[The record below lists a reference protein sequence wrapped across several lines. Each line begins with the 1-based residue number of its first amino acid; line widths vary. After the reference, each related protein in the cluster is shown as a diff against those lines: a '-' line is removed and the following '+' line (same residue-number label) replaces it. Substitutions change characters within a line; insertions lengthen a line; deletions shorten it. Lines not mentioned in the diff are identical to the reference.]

1 MLRYILI
8 ILSILL
14 LTGCSELKVI
24 GNAAVRELRAE
35 GMNVEQ
41 ISYNYHAKLEAKEV
55 SGVVMMAKA
64 DAGGIVTNGK
74 TAGESKKFKIA
85 KAKRVRGLWE
95 RGSM

>member
-1 MLRYILI
+1 MLRNILT

-24 GNAAVRELRAE
+24 GSAAVRELRAD

-41 ISYNYHAKLEAKEV
+41 ISYNYHAKLEAREV
-55 SGVVMMAKA
+55 SGGVMMAKA
-64 DAGGIVTNGK
+64 DTGRIATNRSM
-74 TAGESKKFKIA
+74 AGEEKRLKIA